1 MNPHIKQLLES
12 APFTTISTEGR
23 LFTQQDVARF
33 AQALVRECADQ
44 VDDYF
49 SDFYNRTAAD
59 KIKEHFGVE

>member
-23 LFTQQDVARF
+23 LFTQEDVAVF
-33 AQALVRECADQ
+33 AEALVRECADQ

>member
-1 MNPHIKQLLES
+1 MNPHIKLLLES